1 MTAIRTV
8 LLWVTFLGLLVS
20 SNILFAQNEVIRIKS
35 QGSIID
41 KDSEKKLD
49 GVQVVVFKNG
59 AQEKVYDAGSS
70 GKFDFTLPLGYSY
83 DLKFSRADYVTK
95 IIRIDTRNI
104 PAEDRAGGF
113 LMEFESSLFK
123 YVDGFNTD
131 ILKEPM
137 GKAAFDSQ
145 TNYVTFNFEYTEEMN
160 KKIEAEFKRLA
171 DLAKNGDKLRKDYDK
186 LMLEG
191 DDRMAGTKFEEAMS
205 KYKGALNLFPTDKPA
220 KEKYDEAERRFKEQ
234 QANKNNEARYAQ
246 LIKDGDAQFKNQSW
260 ETAQSNYKDA
270 LDIKPNEVYPKA
282 QLDEIKKKLDALELE
297 KQFRALVAQADGEF
311 NDENYATCIN
321 TYKEALKIKSD
332 DVYSK
337 KQIDLAQAA
346 IDAIAN
352 DKNKQEEIERRYKAL
367 ITSADDLFA
376 KKQYQES
383 IDKYESASDVKPEE
397 SYPGSQINK
406 ARKALEAANTVVRN
420 TTPTEDPQLK
430 EYKRLI
436 AEGDK
441 LFEESAL
448 SDEQKMVAAKNKYVA
463 ALNIKIGERYPAKQI
478 ESIDAAILELHN
490 SDTQADID
498 WREKRIK
505 QEQDFEEIRRQKE
518 KEAEENRLAR
528 IRENEEAEA
537 KRLEEE
543 ETRKRDRVRNRKS
556 DVDADAEKAVDDFYR
571 DAQKKAEKRKM
582 LDIFQDKSQD
592 STDQAGFRRNHRR
605 QIEEAETEIEI
616 KSNQLYEITRKSE
629 PYLTAN
635 ETEIDSAKND
645 INTRKENYTRRQR
658 RDIEKASEF
667 NDDDKTQITE
677 FSKND
682 RERKRN
688 ERDIQT
694 TYTERNSQSN
704 DYTERSKRSRN
715 KNGNRIGEQKEG
727 TQDIVVKG
735 NEDLTAEIAD
745 VQRDKDH
752 YAEVDASIKAAG
764 QSGII
769 THGKEIEKSK
779 TFQEEINDESP
790 NLLEKQR
797 MEVNANA
804 HVLETKILDDKEK
817 AEKTKN
823 NNSKIRP
830 EYPTGPKDPSELN
843 PKPGTETLAEGVT
856 EKSYETSRPSQK
868 VIERTVKIGA
878 KVDVYQKVIS
888 KTGTYYFKNDI
899 SITEDQWTLDT
910 TVRK

>member
-1 MTAIRTV
+1 
-8 LLWVTFLGLLVS
+8 
-20 SNILFAQNEVIRIKS
+20 
-35 QGSIID
+35 
-41 KDSEKKLD
+41 
-49 GVQVVVFKNG
+49 
-59 AQEKVYDAGSS
+59 
-70 GKFDFTLPLGYSY
+70 
-83 DLKFSRADYVTK
+83 
-95 IIRIDTRNI
+95 
-104 PAEDRAGGF
+104 
-113 LMEFESSLFK
+113 
-123 YVDGFNTD
+123 
-131 ILKEPM
+131 
-137 GKAAFDSQ
+137 
-145 TNYVTFNFEYTEEMN
+145 MN

-171 DLAKNGDKLRKDYDK
+171 DLAKNGDKLRKDYEK

-191 DDRMAGTKFEEAMS
+191 DDRMAGTKFEEAMT
-205 KYKGALNLFPTDKPA
+205 KYKGALNLFPADKPA

-270 LDIKPNEVYPKA
+270 LDIKPNEGYPKA

-352 DKNKQEEIERRYKAL
+352 DKNKQEEIEKRYKAL

-406 ARKALEAANTVVRN
+406 ARKALEAVNTVVRN

-543 ETRKRDRVRNRKS
+543 ETRKRNRERNR
-556 DVDADAEKAVDDFYR
+556 
-571 DAQKKAEKRKM
+571 
-582 LDIFQDKSQD
+582 
-592 STDQAGFRRNHRR
+592 
-605 QIEEAETEIEI
+605 
-616 KSNQLYEITRKSE
+616 
-629 PYLTAN
+629 
-635 ETEIDSAKND
+635 
-645 INTRKENYTRRQR
+645 
-658 RDIEKASEF
+658 
-667 NDDDKTQITE
+667 
-677 FSKND
+677 
-682 RERKRN
+682 
-688 ERDIQT
+688 
-694 TYTERNSQSN
+694 
-704 DYTERSKRSRN
+704 
-715 KNGNRIGEQKEG
+715 
-727 TQDIVVKG
+727 
-735 NEDLTAEIAD
+735 
-745 VQRDKDH
+745 
-752 YAEVDASIKAAG
+752 
-764 QSGII
+764 
-769 THGKEIEKSK
+769 
-779 TFQEEINDESP
+779 
-790 NLLEKQR
+790 
-797 MEVNANA
+797 
-804 HVLETKILDDKEK
+804 
-817 AEKTKN
+817 
-823 NNSKIRP
+823 
-830 EYPTGPKDPSELN
+830 
-843 PKPGTETLAEGVT
+843 
-856 EKSYETSRPSQK
+856 
-868 VIERTVKIGA
+868 
-878 KVDVYQKVIS
+878 
-888 KTGTYYFKNDI
+888 
-899 SITEDQWTLDT
+899 
-910 TVRK
+910 

>member
-1 MTAIRTV
+1 MNAIRI
-8 LLWVTFLGLLVS
+8 LILWASFLGLLAS
-20 SNILFAQNEVIRIKS
+20 SNSLLAQNEVIRIKS

-41 KDSEKKLD
+41 SDTDKKLD
-49 GVQVVVFKNG
+49 GVQVIVFKNG
-59 AQEKVYDAGSS
+59 AQEKVFDAGSS

-145 TNYVTFNFEYTEEMN
+145 TNYVIFDFAYTDEMN

-191 DDRMAGTKFEEAMS
+191 DDRMAGTKFEEAMT
-205 KYKGALNLFPTDKPA
+205 KYKGALNLFPNDKPA
-220 KEKYDEAERRFKEQ
+220 QDKYDEAERRFKEQ

-260 ETAQSNYKDA
+260 ESAQSKYTEA
-270 LDIKPNEVYPKA
+270 LTIKNNEAYPKA
-282 QLDEIKKKLDALELE
+282 QLDEIKKKLEAAEIE
-297 KQFRALVAQADGEF
+297 KQYLALIAQADSEF
-311 NDENYATCIN
+311 NEENFATCIT
-321 TYKEALKIKSD
+321 TYKEALKLKSG
-332 DVYSK
+332 DVYPK

-346 IDAIAN
+346 LDVIAN

-367 ITSADDLFA
+367 IASADDLFS
-376 KKQYQES
+376 KKQYQEA

-397 SYPGSQINK
+397 SYPPAQIDK
-406 ARKALEAANTVVRN
+406 AKKEIEAANTVVRN
-420 TTPTEDPQLK
+420 TRPAEDPALI

-448 SDEQKMVAAKNKYVA
+448 TNEPKMTAAKSKYVA

-478 ESIDAAILELHN
+478 ETIDAAILELH
-490 SDTQADID
+490 STESQADID

-505 QEQDFEEIRRQKE
+505 QEQEFEEIRRQKE
-518 KEAEENRLAR
+518 QEAEENRLAR

-543 ETRKRDRVRNRKS
+543 ENKKRDRTRNRKS

-582 LDIFQDKSQD
+582 LDIFQEKSQD
-592 STDQAGFRRNHRR
+592 STAQAGYRANHQK
-605 QIEEAETEIEI
+605 QIEDAGTEIEI
-616 KSNQLYEITRKSE
+616 KENQLIEIMRKSE

-635 ETEIDSAKND
+635 ETAIDSAKND
-645 INTRKENYTRRQR
+645 VDSRKENYTRRQR
-658 RDIEKASEF
+658 REIEKSSEF

-688 ERDIQT
+688 EREINT
-694 TYTERNSQSN
+694 THQERNTQTSE
-704 DYTERSKRSRN
+704 YTDRSKRSRN
-715 KNGNRIGEQKEG
+715 KNGERIEKEKDG
-727 TQDIVVKG
+727 NVELMDKG
-735 NEDLTAEIAD
+735 NEELVAEISEVQNDKQHFAD
-745 VQRDKDH
+745 
-752 YAEVDASIKAAG
+752 VDASIKAAG

-823 NNSKIRP
+823 DAAKIRP
-830 EYPTGPKDPSELN
+830 EYPTGPKDPALLN
-843 PKPGTETLAEGVT
+843 PKPGTEVLPEGVT

-878 KVDVYQKVIS
+878 KVDIYQKVIS

-899 SITEDQWTLDT
+899 SITEDQWLLDT

>member
-1 MTAIRTV
+1 MNTFRI
-8 LLWVTFLGLLVS
+8 LFLWASFFGLVAS
-20 SNILFAQNEVIRIKS
+20 SNSLLAQNEVIRIKS

-41 KDSEKKLD
+41 KDSDKKLE
-49 GVQVVVFKNG
+49 GVQVIVFKNG
-59 AQEKVYDAGSS
+59 AQEKVFDAGTS

-83 DLKFSRADYVTK
+83 DLKFSRPDYVTK
-95 IIRIDTRNI
+95 IIRVDTRNI

-113 LMEFESSLFK
+113 LMEFEASLFK

-137 GKAAFDSQ
+137 GKAGFDSQ
-145 TNYVTFNFEYTEEMN
+145 TNYVTFDFEYTNQMN
-160 KKIEAEFKRLA
+160 KKIEDEFKRLA

-205 KYKGALNLFPTDKPA
+205 KYKAALGLFPTDKPA
-220 KEKYDEAERRFKEQ
+220 KDKYDEAERKLKEQ
-234 QANKNNEARYAQ
+234 QSNKNNEARYAQ

-260 ETAQSNYKDA
+260 QAAQSSYTEA
-270 LDIKPNEVYPKA
+270 LSIKNSEPYPKA
-282 QLDEIKKKLDALELE
+282 QLEDIKKKLEAVELE
-297 KQFRALVAQADGEF
+297 KQFRALVAQADSEF
-311 NDENYATCIN
+311 NDENFAASIN
-321 TYKEALKIKSD
+321 TYKEALNLKGGEI
-332 DVYSK
+332 YPK

-346 IDAIAN
+346 IDAMAN
-352 DKNKQEEIERRYKAL
+352 DKNKQEEIEKRYKAL
-367 ITSADDLFA
+367 IASADDLFA
-376 KKQYQES
+376 KKQYLES

-397 SYPGSQINK
+397 NYPNSQIEK
-406 ARKALEAANTVVRN
+406 ARKALDATNTAVRN

-441 LFEESAL
+441 FFEESAL
-448 SDEQKMVAAKNKYVA
+448 TDEQKMTSAKTKYAA

-478 ESIDAAILELHN
+478 ETLDAAIRDLNN
-490 SDTQADID
+490 SESQTDID

-505 QEQDFEEIRRQKE
+505 QEKEFEEIRRQKE

-528 IRENEEAEA
+528 IRENQEAEA
-537 KRLEEE
+537 KLLEDEDNK
-543 ETRKRDRVRNRKS
+543 KRIRARNRKS

-582 LDIFQDKSQD
+582 LDIFQEKSQD
-592 STDQAGFRRNHRR
+592 STELAAYRSNHREKI
-605 QIEEAETEIEI
+605 QDAESEIEI
-616 KSNQLYEITRKSE
+616 KQNQLIEISRKSE

-635 ETEIDSAKND
+635 EIAIDSAKND
-645 INTRKENYTRRQR
+645 INARTENYTRRQR
-658 RDIEKASEF
+658 RQIEKSSEF
-667 NDDDKTQITE
+667 SNGDITQITE

-688 ERDIQT
+688 EREINST
-694 TYTERNSQSN
+694 NEERNTQISE
-704 DYTERSKRSRN
+704 YTERSKRSRN
-715 KNGNRIGEQKEG
+715 KNGNRIEEQKDVNTELV
-727 TQDIVVKG
+727 DNG
-735 NEDLTAEIAD
+735 NNALTTEIAD
-745 VQRDKDH
+745 LQRDKEH

-779 TFQEEINDESP
+779 DLQEKINDESP

-817 AEKTKN
+817 SKKTRNGTLK
-823 NNSKIRP
+823 SRP
-830 EYPTGPKDPSELN
+830 EYPTGPKDPSLLN

-878 KVDVYQKVIS
+878 KVDIYQKVIS
-888 KTGTYYFKNDI
+888 KTGTYFFKNDI
-899 SITEDQWTLDT
+899 SITEDQWSLDT
-910 TVRK
+910 TIRK

>member
-1 MTAIRTV
+1 MNAIRI
-8 LLWVTFLGLLVS
+8 LILWASFLGLFAS
-20 SNILFAQNEVIRIKS
+20 SYSAFGQNEEIRIKS
-35 QGSIID
+35 QGAIID
-41 KDSEKKLD
+41 KDTDKKLD
-49 GVQVVVFKNG
+49 GVQIIVFKNG
-59 AQEKVYDAGSS
+59 AQEKVFDAGTA

-95 IIRIDTRNI
+95 IIRVDTRNI

-137 GKAAFDSQ
+137 GKAAFNSQ
-145 TNYVTFNFEYTEEMN
+145 TNYVTFDFDYTAEMN

-171 DLAKNGDKLRKDYDK
+171 DLAKNGDKLRKDYEK
-186 LMLEG
+186 FMLEG
-191 DDRMAGTKFEEAMS
+191 DERMAGTKYEEAMT
-205 KYKGALNLFPTDKPA
+205 KYKAALGLFPSDKPA
-220 KEKYDEAERRFKEQ
+220 KDKHDEAERKFREQ
-234 QANKNNEARYAQ
+234 QAGKNNEARYAQ
-246 LIKDGDAQFKNQSW
+246 LIKDADAQFKNQSW
-260 ETAQSNYKDA
+260 EAAQSKYTEA
-270 LDIKPNEVYPKA
+270 LSIKANEPYPTS
-282 QLDEIKKKLDALELE
+282 QLEEIQRKLDGLELE
-297 KQFRALVAQADGEF
+297 KKYKALIAQADGEF
-311 NDENYATCIN
+311 NEENYSTCIS
-321 TYKEALKIKSD
+321 TYKEALKLKSGE
-332 DVYSK
+332 VYPK
-337 KQIDLAQAA
+337 KQIDIAQAA
-346 IDAIAN
+346 LDAIAN
-352 DKNKQEEIERRYKAL
+352 DKNKQEEIEKRYKAL
-367 ITSADDLFA
+367 IASADDLFA

-383 IDKYESASDVKPEE
+383 IEKYESASDVKPEE
-397 SYPGSQINK
+397 SYPIVQIDK
-406 ARKALEAANTVVRN
+406 AKKALEAANNVVRN
-420 TTPTEDPQLK
+420 TRPAEDPALI

-448 SDEQKMVAAKNKYVA
+448 TNESKMTDAKSKYVA

-478 ESIDAAILELHN
+478 ETIDAAILELH
-490 SDTQADID
+490 STESQADID

-505 QEQDFEEIRRQKE
+505 QEQEFEEIRRQKE
-518 KEAEENRLAR
+518 KDAEENRLAR

-537 KRLEEE
+537 NRIEEE
-543 ETRKRDRVRNRKS
+543 NRKKDRAKNRRS

-592 STDQAGFRRNHRR
+592 STSQASYRSKHRA
-605 QIEEAETEIEI
+605 QIEEAQADIDI
-616 KSNQLYEITRKSE
+616 KENQLIEITRKSE

-635 ETEIDSAKND
+635 ETAIDSAKND
-645 INTRKENYTRRQR
+645 IDSQKENLTRRQR

-667 NDDDKTQITE
+667 RNEDKTQITE

-682 RERKRN
+682 RERKKN
-688 ERDIQT
+688 EREINSTYEQRNGQT
-694 TYTERNSQSN
+694 NEYT
-704 DYTERSKRSRN
+704 DRSKRGRN
-715 KNGNRIGEQKEG
+715 KNKTRIEEEKDGNNEL
-727 TQDIVVKG
+727 VVKG
-735 NEDLTAEIAD
+735 NEDLVAEIAD
-745 VQRDKDH
+745 LQGEKEH
-752 YAEVDASIKAAG
+752 FAEVDASTKTAG
-764 QSGII
+764 QSGIV

-804 HVLETKILDDKEK
+804 HVLETKIQDDKEK

-823 NNSKIRP
+823 NNSKVRP
-830 EYPTGPKDPSELN
+830 EYPTGPKDPALLN

>member
-1 MTAIRTV
+1 MNAIRV
-8 LLWVTFLGLLVS
+8 LILWATFLGLLAS
-20 SNILFAQNEVIRIKS
+20 SNALVAQNEVIRIKS
-35 QGSIID
+35 QGAIID

-49 GVQVVVFKNG
+49 GVQVIVFKNG
-59 AQEKVYDAGSS
+59 AQEKVFDAGSS

-123 YVDGFNTD
+123 YIEGFDTD

-145 TNYVTFNFEYTEEMN
+145 TNYVTFDFEYTAEMN

-171 DLAKNGDKLRKDYDK
+171 DLAKNGDKLRKEYEK
-186 LMLEG
+186 LILEG
-191 DDRMAGTKFEEAMS
+191 DEKLAGTKYEDAMS
-205 KYKGALNLFPTDKPA
+205 KYKGALALFPDDQPA
-220 KEKYDEAERRFKEQ
+220 QDKYDEAERKLKEQ

-246 LIKDGDAQFKNQSW
+246 LIKDGDSQFKKQSW
-260 ETAQSNYKDA
+260 ESAQASYTEA
-270 LDIKPNEVYPKA
+270 LSIKPSEVYPKA
-282 QLDEIKKKLDALELE
+282 QLDEIRNKLDASEKE
-297 KQFRALVAQADGEF
+297 KQYLALIAQADSEF
-311 NDENYATCIN
+311 KDENYSTSIN

-332 DVYSK
+332 DVYPK

-346 IDAIAN
+346 LDAIAN
-352 DKNKQEEIERRYKAL
+352 DKNKQDEIEKRYKAL
-367 ITSADDLFA
+367 IATADDLFA

-397 SYPGSQINK
+397 NYPTTQIGK
-406 ARKALEAANTVVRN
+406 ARKALEAASTVVRN
-420 TTPTEDPQLK
+420 TTPAEDPQLK

-436 AEGDK
+436 SEGDK
-441 LFEESAL
+441 LFEESSL
-448 SDEQKMVAAKNKYVA
+448 TDEQKMVAAKTKYVA

-490 SDTQADID
+490 TESQADID
-498 WREKRIK
+498 WRKKRIQ
-505 QEQDFEEIRRQKE
+505 QEQEFEEIRRQKE
-518 KEAEENRLAR
+518 KESEENRLAR

-543 ETRKRDRVRNRKS
+543 ENRKSERAKNRKS

-582 LDIFQDKSQD
+582 LDIFQEKSQD
-592 STDQAGFRRNHRR
+592 STEQSGFRINHRR
-605 QIEEAETEIEI
+605 KIEEAEAEIAI
-616 KSNQLYEITRKSE
+616 KENQLIEITRKAE
-629 PYLTAN
+629 PYLIAN
-635 ETEIDSAKND
+635 ETAIDSTKSD
-645 INTRKENYTRRQR
+645 IEARKENYTRRQR

-667 NDDDKTQITE
+667 SDDNKTKIIE

-694 TYTERNSQSN
+694 TYTERSN
-704 DYTERSKRSRN
+704 QTTEYTDRSKRGRN
-715 KNGNRIGEQKEG
+715 KNSSKIEEQKDD
-727 TQDIVVKG
+727 THVFVVKG
-735 NEDLTAEIAD
+735 NEDLTSEISD
-745 VQRDKDH
+745 LQQDKEH

-764 QSGII
+764 QSGIV
-769 THGKEIEKSK
+769 THGKEIERNK
-779 TFQEEINDESP
+779 TIQEEINDESP

-797 MEVNANA
+797 MEVNANT
-804 HVLETKILDDKEK
+804 HVLQTKILEDKEK

-823 NNSKIRP
+823 DTSKIRP
-830 EYPTGPKDPSELN
+830 EYPTGPKDPSLLN
-843 PKPGTETLAEGVT
+843 PKPGTEVLPEGVT

-878 KVDVYQKVIS
+878 KVDIYQKVIS

>member
-1 MTAIRTV
+1 MKAVHTLTR
-8 LLWVTFLGLLVS
+8 LLLFLG
-20 SNILFAQNEVIRIKS
+20 ILFSSFVHFGQNEVIRIKS
-35 QGSIID
+35 QGAIMD
-41 KDSEKKLD
+41 KDLDKKLD
-49 GVQVVVFKNG
+49 GVQVIVFKNG
-59 AQEKVYDAGSS
+59 AQEKVFDAGNS

-95 IIRIDTRNI
+95 IIRVDTRNI
-104 PAEDRAGGF
+104 PVEDRAGGF
-113 LMEFESSLFK
+113 LMEFEASLFK

-145 TNYVTFNFEYTEEMN
+145 TNYVTFDYAYTEVMN
-160 KKIEAEFKRLA
+160 KRIADEFKRLA
-171 DLAKNGDKLRKDYDK
+171 DLEKNGDKLRKDYEK
-186 LMLEG
+186 LMVEG
-191 DDRMAGTKFEEAMS
+191 DDRMVAAKFEEAMS
-205 KYKGALNLFPTDKPA
+205 KYKGALGLFPNDEPA
-220 KEKYDEAERRFKEQ
+220 QEKYDEAERRFKEQ
-234 QANKNNEARYAQ
+234 QANKGNEARYAQ
-246 LIKDGDAQFKNQSW
+246 LIKDGDAQFKSQSW
-260 ETAQSNYKDA
+260 ETAQVNYQDA
-270 LDIKPNEVYPKA
+270 LSIKPNEAYPKA
-282 QLDEIKKKLDALELE
+282 QLEEIKKKLQAAELE
-297 KQFRALVAQADGEF
+297 KQFLALIAQADGEF
-311 NDENYATCIN
+311 NEENFATSIN

-352 DKNKQEEIERRYKAL
+352 DKNKQEEIEKRYKAL
-367 ITSADDLFA
+367 IASADELFA

-397 SYPGSQINK
+397 SYPPAQINK
-406 ARKALEAANTVVRN
+406 ARKALEDTNTVVRN

-430 EYKRLI
+430 EYKKLI

-441 LFEESAL
+441 LFEESGLA
-448 SDEQKMVAAKNKYVA
+448 DEQKMVAAKNKYVA

-490 SDTQADID
+490 SDSQADTD

-505 QEQDFEEIRRQKE
+505 QEQELEEIRRQKE

-528 IRENEEAEA
+528 IRENEEAED

-543 ETRKRDRVRNRKS
+543 ENRNRNKNRNRRS
-556 DVDADAEKAVDDFYR
+556 DVDADAERAVDDFYK

-582 LDIFQDKSQD
+582 LDIFQDKAQD
-592 STDQAGFRRNHRR
+592 STAQANFKYKHREK
-605 QIEEAETEIEI
+605 IEETKSEIEI
-616 KSNQLYEITRKSE
+616 SENQLIEITRKSE
-629 PYLTAN
+629 PYLTSN
-635 ETEIDSAKND
+635 RTEIDSAKDDTD
-645 INTRKENYTRRQR
+645 IRKETYTRRQR
-658 RDIEKASEF
+658 REIEKVSEF
-667 NDDDKTQITE
+667 NADEKTQIVE

-715 KNGNRIGEQKEG
+715 KNGNKIEEQKNG
-727 TQDIVVKG
+727 TQDIVIKG
-735 NEDLTAEIAD
+735 NEDLKAEIGD
-745 VQRDKDH
+745 VQREKEN
-752 YAEVDASIKAAG
+752 YAEVDASIRAAG

-769 THGKEIEKSK
+769 TYRKEIERSK
-779 TFQEEINDESP
+779 KLQEEINDDSP
-790 NLLEKQR
+790 SLLEKQR

-804 HVLETKILDDKEK
+804 HVLETKIIDDKSK
-817 AEKTKN
+817 AEKTRN
-823 NNSKIRP
+823 NTAKTQP
-830 EYPTGPKDPSELN
+830 EYQVGPKDPALLN
-843 PKPGTETLAEGVT
+843 PKPGTEALPEGVT

-878 KVDVYQKVIS
+878 KVDIYQKVIS

-899 SITEDQWTLDT
+899 SITEDQWSLDT
-910 TVRK
+910 TIRK

>member
-1 MTAIRTV
+1 MNAIRI
-8 LLWVTFLGLLVS
+8 LILWASFLGLFAS
-20 SNILFAQNEVIRIKS
+20 SYSAFGQNEEIRIKS
-35 QGSIID
+35 QGAIID
-41 KDSEKKLD
+41 KDTDKKLD
-49 GVQVVVFKNG
+49 GVQIIVFKNG
-59 AQEKVYDAGSS
+59 AQEKVFDAGTA

-95 IIRIDTRNI
+95 IIRVDTRNI

-137 GKAAFDSQ
+137 GKAAFNSQ
-145 TNYVTFNFEYTEEMN
+145 TNYVTFDFDYTAEMN

-171 DLAKNGDKLRKDYDK
+171 DLAKNGDKLRKDYEK
-186 LMLEG
+186 FMLEG
-191 DDRMAGTKFEEAMS
+191 DERMAGTKYEEAMT
-205 KYKGALNLFPTDKPA
+205 KYKAALGLFPSDKPA
-220 KEKYDEAERRFKEQ
+220 KDKYDEAERKFREQ
-234 QANKNNEARYAQ
+234 QAGKNNEARYAQ
-246 LIKDGDAQFKNQSW
+246 LIKDADAQFKNQSW
-260 ETAQSNYKDA
+260 EAAQSKYTEA
-270 LDIKPNEVYPKA
+270 LSIKANEPYPTS
-282 QLDEIKKKLDALELE
+282 QLEEIQRKLDGLELE
-297 KQFRALVAQADGEF
+297 KKYKALIAQADGEF
-311 NDENYATCIN
+311 NEENYSTCIS
-321 TYKEALKIKSD
+321 TYKEALKLKSGE
-332 DVYSK
+332 VYPK
-337 KQIDLAQAA
+337 KQIDIAQAA
-346 IDAIAN
+346 LDAIAN
-352 DKNKQEEIERRYKAL
+352 DKNKQEEIEKRYKAL
-367 ITSADDLFA
+367 IASADDLFA

-383 IDKYESASDVKPEE
+383 IEKYESASDVKPEE
-397 SYPGSQINK
+397 SYPIVQIDK
-406 ARKALEAANTVVRN
+406 AKKALEAANNVVRN
-420 TTPTEDPQLK
+420 TRPAEDPALI

-448 SDEQKMVAAKNKYVA
+448 TNESKMTDAKSKYVA

-478 ESIDAAILELHN
+478 ETIDAAILELH
-490 SDTQADID
+490 STESQADID

-505 QEQDFEEIRRQKE
+505 QEQEFEEIRRQKE
-518 KEAEENRLAR
+518 KDAEENRLAR

-537 KRLEEE
+537 NRIEEE
-543 ETRKRDRVRNRKS
+543 NRKKDRAKNRRS

-592 STDQAGFRRNHRR
+592 STSQASYRSKHRA
-605 QIEEAETEIEI
+605 QIEEAQADIDI
-616 KSNQLYEITRKSE
+616 KENQLIEITRKSE

-635 ETEIDSAKND
+635 ETAIDSAKND
-645 INTRKENYTRRQR
+645 IDSQKENLTRRQR

-667 NDDDKTQITE
+667 RNEDKTQITE

-682 RERKRN
+682 RERKKN
-688 ERDIQT
+688 EREINSTYEQRNGQT
-694 TYTERNSQSN
+694 NEYT
-704 DYTERSKRSRN
+704 DRSKRGRN
-715 KNGNRIGEQKEG
+715 KNRTRIEEEKDGNNEL
-727 TQDIVVKG
+727 VVKG
-735 NEDLTAEIAD
+735 NEDLVAEIAD
-745 VQRDKDH
+745 LQGEKEH
-752 YAEVDASIKAAG
+752 FAEVDASTKTAG
-764 QSGII
+764 QSGIV

-804 HVLETKILDDKEK
+804 HVLETKIQDDKEK

-823 NNSKIRP
+823 NNSKVRP
-830 EYPTGPKDPSELN
+830 EYPTGPKDPALLN

>member
-1 MTAIRTV
+1 MNTTRI
-8 LLWVTFLGLLVS
+8 LILWASFLGLVVS
-20 SNILFAQNEVIRIKS
+20 SNIVLAQNEVIRIKS
-35 QGSIID
+35 QGAIID
-41 KDSEKKLD
+41 SDTEKKLD
-49 GVQVVVFKNG
+49 GVQVIVFKNG

-95 IIRIDTRNI
+95 IIRVDTRNI

-123 YVDGFNTD
+123 YVEGFNTD
-131 ILKEPM
+131 ILKAPM
-137 GKAAFDSQ
+137 GKAAFNSQ
-145 TNYVTFNFEYTEEMN
+145 TNYVTFDFDYTAEMN
-160 KKIEAEFKRLA
+160 KKIEAEFRRLA
-171 DLAKNGDKLRKDYDK
+171 DLARNGDKLRKDYEK

-191 DDRMAGTKFEEAMS
+191 DDRMAGTKFEEAMT
-205 KYKGALNLFPTDKPA
+205 KYKGALNLFPNDQPA
-220 KEKYDEAERRFKEQ
+220 KEKYDEAERRFREQ
-234 QANKNNEARYAQ
+234 QANKNNELRYAQ
-246 LIKDGDAQFKNQSW
+246 LIKDGDQLFKNQTW
-260 ETAQSNYKDA
+260 EAAQSKYTEA
-270 LDIKPNEVYPKA
+270 LTIKSNESYPKA
-282 QLDEIKKKLDALELE
+282 QLDEIKKKLDAAELE
-297 KQFRALVAQADGEF
+297 KQYRALIAKADGEF
-311 NDENYATCIN
+311 NEENFATCIN
-321 TYKEALKIKSD
+321 TYKEALKLRSD
-332 DVYSK
+332 DVYPK

-346 IDAIAN
+346 LDAIAN
-352 DKNKQEEIERRYKAL
+352 DKNKQEEIEKKYKAL
-367 ITSADDLFA
+367 IASADDLFS
-376 KKQYQES
+376 KKQYQEA

-397 SYPGSQINK
+397 SYPPAQIDK
-406 ARKALEAANTVVRN
+406 ARKAIEASQTVVRD
-420 TTPTEDPQLK
+420 TRPAEDPALV

-448 SDEQKMVAAKNKYVA
+448 QDEQKMTSAKTKYVA
-463 ALNIKIGERYPAKQI
+463 ALNIKMGERYPAKQI
-478 ESIDAAILELHN
+478 ETIDAAILDLHN
-490 SDTQADID
+490 TESEAGTD

-505 QEQDFEEIRRQKE
+505 QEQEFEEIRRQKE

-543 ETRKRDRVRNRKS
+543 ENRKRNRERNRKS
-556 DVDADAEKAVDDFYR
+556 DVDVDAEKAVDDFYR

-582 LDIFQDKSQD
+582 LDIFQDKSSD
-592 STDQAGFRRNHRR
+592 STAQAKYRENHRK
-605 QIEEAETEIEI
+605 QIEDAESEVEIKENQLIEI
-616 KSNQLYEITRKSE
+616 MRKSE

-635 ETEIDSAKND
+635 ETAIDSAKNEAD
-645 INTRKENYTRRQR
+645 ERKDNYTRRQR
-658 RDIEKASEF
+658 RDIEKMSEF
-667 NDDDKTQITE
+667 KDEDKTQITD

-688 ERDIQT
+688 EREINT
-694 TYTERNSQSN
+694 TYQERNTQSSE
-704 DYTERSKRSRN
+704 YTDRSKRSRN
-715 KNGNRIGEQKEG
+715 KNGERIEEQKE
-727 TQDIVVKG
+727 DNVELMDKG
-735 NEDLTAEIAD
+735 NEDLTAEISD
-745 VQRDKDH
+745 LQRDKEH

-769 THGKEIEKSK
+769 THGKEIEKNK

-804 HVLETKILDDKEK
+804 HVLETKIIDDKEK

-823 NNSKIRP
+823 DASKIRP
-830 EYPTGPKDPSELN
+830 EYPTGPKDPALLN
-843 PKPGTETLAEGVT
+843 PKPGTETLPEGVT

-878 KVDVYQKVIS
+878 KVDIYQKVIS

-899 SITEDQWTLDT
+899 SITEDQWLLDT

>member
-1 MTAIRTV
+1 MNAIRV
-8 LLWVTFLGLLVS
+8 LILWATFLGLLAS
-20 SNILFAQNEVIRIKS
+20 SNALVAQNEVIRIKS
-35 QGSIID
+35 QGAIID

-49 GVQVVVFKNG
+49 GVQVIVFKNG
-59 AQEKVYDAGSS
+59 AQEKVFDAGSS

-123 YVDGFNTD
+123 YIEGFDTD

-145 TNYVTFNFEYTEEMN
+145 TNYVTFDFEYTAEMN

-171 DLAKNGDKLRKDYDK
+171 DLAKNGDKLRKEYEK
-186 LMLEG
+186 LILEG
-191 DDRMAGTKFEEAMS
+191 DEKLAGTKYEDAMS
-205 KYKGALNLFPTDKPA
+205 KYKGALALFPDDQPA
-220 KEKYDEAERRFKEQ
+220 QDKYDEAERKLKEQ

-246 LIKDGDAQFKNQSW
+246 LIKDGDSQFKKQSW
-260 ETAQSNYKDA
+260 ESAQASYTEA
-270 LDIKPNEVYPKA
+270 LSIKPSEVYPKA
-282 QLDEIKKKLDALELE
+282 QLDEIRNKLDASEKE
-297 KQFRALVAQADGEF
+297 KQYLALIAQADSEF
-311 NDENYATCIN
+311 KDENYSTSIN

-332 DVYSK
+332 DVYPK

-346 IDAIAN
+346 LDAIAN
-352 DKNKQEEIERRYKAL
+352 DKNKQDEIEKRYKAL
-367 ITSADDLFA
+367 IATADDLFA

-397 SYPGSQINK
+397 NYPTTQIGK
-406 ARKALEAANTVVRN
+406 ARKALEAASTVVRN
-420 TTPTEDPQLK
+420 TTPAEDPQLK

-436 AEGDK
+436 SEGDK
-441 LFEESAL
+441 LFEESSL
-448 SDEQKMVAAKNKYVA
+448 TDEQKMVAAKTKYVA

-490 SDTQADID
+490 TESQADID
-498 WREKRIK
+498 WRKKRIQ
-505 QEQDFEEIRRQKE
+505 QEQEFEEIRRQKE
-518 KEAEENRLAR
+518 KESEENRLAR

-543 ETRKRDRVRNRKS
+543 ENRKSERAKNRKS

-582 LDIFQDKSQD
+582 LDIFQEKSQD
-592 STDQAGFRRNHRR
+592 STEQSGFRINHRR
-605 QIEEAETEIEI
+605 KIEEAEAEIAI
-616 KSNQLYEITRKSE
+616 KENQLIEITRKAE
-629 PYLTAN
+629 PYLIAN
-635 ETEIDSAKND
+635 ETAIDSTKSD
-645 INTRKENYTRRQR
+645 IDARKENYTRRQR

-667 NDDDKTQITE
+667 SDDNKTKIIE

-694 TYTERNSQSN
+694 TYTERSN
-704 DYTERSKRSRN
+704 QTTEYTDRSKRGRN
-715 KNGNRIGEQKEG
+715 KNSSKIEEQKDD
-727 TQDIVVKG
+727 THVFVVKG
-735 NEDLTAEIAD
+735 NEDLTSEISD
-745 VQRDKDH
+745 LQQDKEH

-764 QSGII
+764 QSGIV
-769 THGKEIEKSK
+769 THGKEIERNK
-779 TFQEEINDESP
+779 TIQEEINDESP

-797 MEVNANA
+797 MEVNANT
-804 HVLETKILDDKEK
+804 HVLQTKILEDKEK

-823 NNSKIRP
+823 DTSKIRP
-830 EYPTGPKDPSELN
+830 EYPTGPKDPSLLN
-843 PKPGTETLAEGVT
+843 PKPGTEVLPEGVT

-878 KVDVYQKVIS
+878 KVDIYQKVIS

>member
-1 MTAIRTV
+1 MNAIRV
-8 LLWVTFLGLLVS
+8 LILWATFLGLLAS
-20 SNILFAQNEVIRIKS
+20 SNALVAQNEVIRIKS
-35 QGSIID
+35 QGAIID

-49 GVQVVVFKNG
+49 GVQVIVFKNG
-59 AQEKVYDAGSS
+59 AQEKVFDAGSS

-123 YVDGFNTD
+123 YIEGFDTD

-145 TNYVTFNFEYTEEMN
+145 TNYVTFDFEYTAEMN

-171 DLAKNGDKLRKDYDK
+171 DLAKNGDKLRKEYEK
-186 LMLEG
+186 LILEG
-191 DDRMAGTKFEEAMS
+191 DEKLAGTKYEDAMS
-205 KYKGALNLFPTDKPA
+205 KYKGALALFPDDQPA
-220 KEKYDEAERRFKEQ
+220 QDKYDEAERKLKEQ

-246 LIKDGDAQFKNQSW
+246 LIKDGDSQFKKQSW
-260 ETAQSNYKDA
+260 ESAQASYTEA
-270 LDIKPNEVYPKA
+270 LSIKPSEVYPKA
-282 QLDEIKKKLDALELE
+282 QLDEIRNKLDASEKE
-297 KQFRALVAQADGEF
+297 KQYLALIAQADSEF
-311 NDENYATCIN
+311 KDENYSTSIN

-332 DVYSK
+332 DVYPK

-346 IDAIAN
+346 LDAIAN
-352 DKNKQEEIERRYKAL
+352 DKNKQDEIEKRYKAL
-367 ITSADDLFA
+367 IATADDLFA
-376 KKQYQES
+376 KKQYQEA

-397 SYPGSQINK
+397 NYPTTQIGK
-406 ARKALEAANTVVRN
+406 ARKALEAASTVVRN
-420 TTPTEDPQLK
+420 TTPAEDPQLK

-436 AEGDK
+436 SEGDK
-441 LFEESAL
+441 LFEESSL
-448 SDEQKMVAAKNKYVA
+448 TDEQKMVAAKTKYVA

-490 SDTQADID
+490 TESQADID
-498 WREKRIK
+498 WRKKRIQ
-505 QEQDFEEIRRQKE
+505 QEQEFEEIRRQKE
-518 KEAEENRLAR
+518 KESEENRLAR

-543 ETRKRDRVRNRKS
+543 ENRKSERAKNRKS

-582 LDIFQDKSQD
+582 LDIFQEKSQD
-592 STDQAGFRRNHRR
+592 STEQSGFRINHRR
-605 QIEEAETEIEI
+605 KIEEAEAEIAI
-616 KSNQLYEITRKSE
+616 KENQLIEITRKAE
-629 PYLTAN
+629 PYLIAN
-635 ETEIDSAKND
+635 ETAIDSTKSD
-645 INTRKENYTRRQR
+645 IDARKENYTRRQR

-667 NDDDKTQITE
+667 SDDNKTKIIE

-694 TYTERNSQSN
+694 TYTERSN
-704 DYTERSKRSRN
+704 QTTEYTDRSKRGRN
-715 KNGNRIGEQKEG
+715 KNSSKIEEQKDD
-727 TQDIVVKG
+727 THVFVVKG
-735 NEDLTAEIAD
+735 NEDLTSEISD
-745 VQRDKDH
+745 LQQDKEH

-764 QSGII
+764 QSGIV
-769 THGKEIEKSK
+769 THGKEIERNK
-779 TFQEEINDESP
+779 TIQEEINDESP

-797 MEVNANA
+797 MEVNANT
-804 HVLETKILDDKEK
+804 HVLQTKILEDKEK

-823 NNSKIRP
+823 DTSKIRP
-830 EYPTGPKDPSELN
+830 EYPTGPKDPSLLN
-843 PKPGTETLAEGVT
+843 PKPGTEVLPEGVT

-878 KVDVYQKVIS
+878 KVDIYQKVIS

>member
-1 MTAIRTV
+1 MNAIRV
-8 LLWVTFLGLLVS
+8 IILWASFLGLLVS
-20 SNILFAQNEVIRIKS
+20 SYSAVGQNEEIRIKS
-35 QGSIID
+35 QGAIID
-41 KDSEKKLD
+41 KDSDKKLD
-49 GVQVVVFKNG
+49 GVQIIVFRNG
-59 AQEKVYDAGSS
+59 AQERVFEAGTS

-95 IIRIDTRNI
+95 IIRVDTRNI

-137 GKAAFDSQ
+137 GKAAFNSQ
-145 TNYVTFNFEYTEEMN
+145 TNYVTFDFDYTAEMN
-160 KKIEAEFKRLA
+160 KKIDAEFKRLA
-171 DLAKNGDKLRKDYDK
+171 DLAKNGDKVRKDYEK

-191 DDRMAGTKFEEAMS
+191 DDRMAGTKFEEAMA
-205 KYKGALNLFPTDKPA
+205 KYKAALGLFPSDKPA
-220 KEKYDEAERRFKEQ
+220 KEKYDEAERKFREQ

-246 LIKDGDAQFKNQSW
+246 LIKDGEAQFKNQSW
-260 ETAQSNYKDA
+260 EAAKAKYTEA
-270 LDIKPNEVYPKA
+270 LSIKPNEPYPTA
-282 QLDEIKKKLDALELE
+282 QLEEIQRKLDELDQEKKYKALI
-297 KQFRALVAQADGEF
+297 AQADGEF
-311 NDENYATCIN
+311 NAENYATCIT
-321 TYKEALKIKSD
+321 TYKEALKLKSAE
-332 DVYSK
+332 VYPK

-346 IDAIAN
+346 LDAIAN
-352 DKNKQEEIERRYKAL
+352 DKTKQEEIERRYKAL
-367 ITSADDLFA
+367 IVAADDFFS
-376 KKQYQES
+376 KKQYQEA

-397 SYPGSQINK
+397 NYPIVQIDK
-406 ARKALEAANTVVRN
+406 AKKALEASNSAVRN
-420 TTPTEDPQLK
+420 TTPTEDPLLK

-441 LFEESAL
+441 LFEESTL
-448 SDEQKMVAAKNKYVA
+448 TDEQKMTAAKTKYIA
-463 ALNIKIGERYPAKQI
+463 ALNIKFGERYPTKQI
-478 ESIDAAILELHN
+478 ETLDAAILELH
-490 SDTQADID
+490 STESLADID
-498 WREKRIK
+498 WKEKRIK
-505 QEQDFEEIRRQKE
+505 QEQEFEEIRRQKE
-518 KEAEENRLAR
+518 KDAEESRLAR

-537 KRLEEE
+537 NRVEEE
-543 ETRKRDRVRNRKS
+543 NKKRDRARNSRS

-592 STDQAGFRRNHRR
+592 STSQAGFRSNHRR
-605 QIEEAETEIEI
+605 KIEDAGADIDI
-616 KSNQLYEITRKSE
+616 KQNQLTEITRKSE

-635 ETEIDSAKND
+635 ETAIDSTKND
-645 INTRKENYTRRQR
+645 IVARKENYTRRQR

-667 NDDDKTQITE
+667 TDEDINQITE

-682 RERKRN
+682 RERKKN
-688 ERDIQT
+688 EREIHT
-694 TYTERNSQSN
+694 THEERNSQTSE
-704 DYTERSKRSRN
+704 YTERSKRGRN
-715 KNGNRIGEQKEG
+715 KNSNRIEEEKEVNSNL
-727 TQDIVVKG
+727 VVKG
-735 NEDLTAEIAD
+735 NENLTYEIAD
-745 VQRDKDH
+745 LKAQKEH
-752 YAEVDASIKAAG
+752 FAEVDASTKAAG

-779 TFQEEINDESP
+779 TFQEEINDDSP

-804 HVLETKILDDKEK
+804 HVLVTKILDDKEK

-823 NNSKIRP
+823 DSSKVRP
-830 EYPTGPKDPSELN
+830 EYPTGPKDPTLLN
-843 PKPGTETLAEGVT
+843 PKPGTESLAEGVT

-868 VIERTVKIGA
+868 VIERTVKVAA
-878 KVDVYQKVIS
+878 KVDTYQKVIS

>member
-1 MTAIRTV
+1 MNAIRV
-8 LLWVTFLGLLVS
+8 IILWASFLGLLVS
-20 SNILFAQNEVIRIKS
+20 SYSAVGQNEEIRIKS
-35 QGSIID
+35 QGAIID
-41 KDSEKKLD
+41 KDSDKKLD
-49 GVQVVVFKNG
+49 GVQIIVFKNG
-59 AQEKVYDAGSS
+59 AQEKVFEAGTS

-95 IIRIDTRNI
+95 IIRVDTRNI

-137 GKAAFDSQ
+137 GKAAFNSQ
-145 TNYVTFNFEYTEEMN
+145 TNYVTFDFDYTAEMN
-160 KKIEAEFKRLA
+160 KKIDAEFKRLA
-171 DLAKNGDKLRKDYDK
+171 DLAKNGDKIRKDYEK

-191 DDRMAGTKFEEAMS
+191 DDRMAATKFEEAMA
-205 KYKGALNLFPTDKPA
+205 KYKAALGLFPSDKPA
-220 KEKYDEAERRFKEQ
+220 KDKYDEAERKFREQ

-246 LIKDGDAQFKNQSW
+246 LIKDGDSQYKNQSW
-260 ETAQSNYKDA
+260 EAAKAKYTEA
-270 LDIKPNEVYPKA
+270 LSIKPNEPYPTA
-282 QLDEIKKKLDALELE
+282 QLEEIQRKLDGLDLE
-297 KQFRALVAQADGEF
+297 KKYNALITQADGEF
-311 NDENYATCIN
+311 NEENYAACIP
-321 TYKEALKIKSD
+321 TYKEALKLKSAE
-332 DVYSK
+332 VYPK

-346 IDAIAN
+346 LDASAN

-367 ITSADDLFA
+367 IAAADDFFS
-376 KKQYQES
+376 KKQYQEA

-397 SYPGSQINK
+397 NYPIVQIDK
-406 ARKALEAANTVVRN
+406 AKKALEASNSVVRN
-420 TTPTEDPQLK
+420 TTPTEDPLLK

-441 LFEESAL
+441 LFEESTL
-448 SDEQKMVAAKNKYVA
+448 TDEEKMTAAKTKYIA
-463 ALNIKIGERYPAKQI
+463 ALNIKFGERYPTKQI
-478 ESIDAAILELHN
+478 ETLDAAILELH
-490 SDTQADID
+490 STESLADID
-498 WREKRIK
+498 WKEKRIK
-505 QEQDFEEIRRQKE
+505 QEQEFEEIRRQKE
-518 KEAEENRLAR
+518 KDAEESRLAR

-537 KRLEEE
+537 NRVEEE
-543 ETRKRDRVRNRKS
+543 NKKRDRARNRRS

-592 STDQAGFRRNHRR
+592 STSQAGFRSNHRR
-605 QIEEAETEIEI
+605 KIEDAGADIDI
-616 KSNQLYEITRKSE
+616 MQNQLTEITRKSE

-635 ETEIDSAKND
+635 ETAIDSTKND
-645 INTRKENYTRRQR
+645 IDARKENYTRRQR

-667 NDDDKTQITE
+667 TDEDINQITE

-682 RERKRN
+682 RERKKN
-688 ERDIQT
+688 EREIHT
-694 TYTERNSQSN
+694 THEERNSQTSE
-704 DYTERSKRSRN
+704 YTERSKRGRN
-715 KNGNRIGEQKEG
+715 KNSNRIEEEKEVNSNL
-727 TQDIVVKG
+727 VVKG
-735 NEDLTAEIAD
+735 NENLTNEIAD
-745 VQRDKDH
+745 LKAEKEH
-752 YAEVDASIKAAG
+752 FAEVDASTKTAG

-779 TFQEEINDESP
+779 TFQEEINDDSP

-804 HVLETKILDDKEK
+804 HVLVTKILDDKEK

-823 NNSKIRP
+823 DSSKIRP
-830 EYPTGPKDPSELN
+830 EYPTGPKDPSLLN
-843 PKPGTETLAEGVT
+843 PKPGTESLAEGVT

-868 VIERTVKIGA
+868 VIERTVKVGA
-878 KVDVYQKVIS
+878 KVDTYQKVIS

>member
-1 MTAIRTV
+1 MNAIRV
-8 LLWVTFLGLLVS
+8 LILWATFLGLLAS
-20 SNILFAQNEVIRIKS
+20 SNALVAQNEVIRIKS
-35 QGSIID
+35 QGAIID

-49 GVQVVVFKNG
+49 GVQVIVFKNG
-59 AQEKVYDAGSS
+59 AQEKVFDAGSS

-123 YVDGFNTD
+123 YIEGFDTD

-145 TNYVTFNFEYTEEMN
+145 TNYVTFDFEYTAEMN

-171 DLAKNGDKLRKDYDK
+171 DLAKNGDKLRKEYEK
-186 LMLEG
+186 LILEG
-191 DDRMAGTKFEEAMS
+191 DEKLAGTKYEDAMS
-205 KYKGALNLFPTDKPA
+205 KYKGALALFPDDQPA
-220 KEKYDEAERRFKEQ
+220 QDKYDEAERKLKEQ

-246 LIKDGDAQFKNQSW
+246 LIKDGDSQFKKQSW
-260 ETAQSNYKDA
+260 ESAQASYTEA
-270 LDIKPNEVYPKA
+270 LSIKPSEVYPKA
-282 QLDEIKKKLDALELE
+282 QLDEIRNKLDASEKE
-297 KQFRALVAQADGEF
+297 KQYLALIAQADSEF
-311 NDENYATCIN
+311 KDENYSTSIN

-332 DVYSK
+332 DVYPK

-346 IDAIAN
+346 LDAIAN
-352 DKNKQEEIERRYKAL
+352 DKNKQDEIEKRYKAL
-367 ITSADDLFA
+367 IATADDLFA

-397 SYPGSQINK
+397 NYPTTQIGK
-406 ARKALEAANTVVRN
+406 ARKALEAASTVARN
-420 TTPTEDPQLK
+420 TTPAEDPQLK

-436 AEGDK
+436 SEGDK
-441 LFEESAL
+441 LFEESL
-448 SDEQKMVAAKNKYVA
+448 LTDEQKMVAAKTKYVA

-490 SDTQADID
+490 TESQADID
-498 WREKRIK
+498 WRKKRIQ
-505 QEQDFEEIRRQKE
+505 QEQEFEEIRRQKE
-518 KEAEENRLAR
+518 KESEENRLAR

-543 ETRKRDRVRNRKS
+543 ENRKSERAKNRKS

-582 LDIFQDKSQD
+582 LDIFQEKSQD
-592 STDQAGFRRNHRR
+592 STEQSGFRINHRR
-605 QIEEAETEIEI
+605 KIEEAEAEIAI
-616 KSNQLYEITRKSE
+616 KENQLIEITRKAE
-629 PYLTAN
+629 PYLIAN
-635 ETEIDSAKND
+635 ETAIDSTKSD
-645 INTRKENYTRRQR
+645 IEARKENYTRRQR

-667 NDDDKTQITE
+667 SDDNKTKIIE

-682 RERKRN
+682 RERMRN

-694 TYTERNSQSN
+694 TYTERSN
-704 DYTERSKRSRN
+704 QTTEYTDRSKRGRN
-715 KNGNRIGEQKEG
+715 KNSSKIEEQKDD
-727 TQDIVVKG
+727 THVFVVKG
-735 NEDLTAEIAD
+735 NEDLTSEISD
-745 VQRDKDH
+745 LQQDKEH

-764 QSGII
+764 QSGIV
-769 THGKEIEKSK
+769 THGKEIERNK
-779 TFQEEINDESP
+779 TIQEEINDESP

-797 MEVNANA
+797 MEVNANT
-804 HVLETKILDDKEK
+804 HVLQTKILEDKEK

-823 NNSKIRP
+823 DTSKIRP
-830 EYPTGPKDPSELN
+830 EYPTGPKDPSLLN
-843 PKPGTETLAEGVT
+843 PKPGTEVLPEGVT

-878 KVDVYQKVIS
+878 KVDIYQKVIS

>member
-1 MTAIRTV
+1 MKAIRIV
-8 LLWVTFLGLLVS
+8 FLWMLLFGLFLPSQLL
-20 SNILFAQNEVIRIKS
+20 IAQNEVIRIKS
-35 QGSIID
+35 QGAIID
-41 KDSEKKLD
+41 KDTEKKLD
-49 GVQVVVFKNG
+49 GVQVIVFKNG
-59 AQEKVYDAGSS
+59 AQEKVFDAGTS

-95 IIRIDTRNI
+95 IVRIDTRNI

-123 YVDGFNTD
+123 YIDGFNTD
-131 ILKEPM
+131 ILKEPI

-145 TNYVTFNFEYTEEMN
+145 TNYVTFDFEYTAEMN

-171 DLAKNGDKLRKDYDK
+171 DLAKNGDKLRKDYEK

-191 DDRMAGTKFEEAMS
+191 DDRMAGTKFEEAMT
-205 KYKGALNLFPTDKPA
+205 KYKGALNLFPNDKPA
-220 KEKYDEAERRFKEQ
+220 KEKYDEAERRFREQ

-246 LIKDGDAQFKNQSW
+246 LIKDADAQFKNQSW
-260 ETAQSNYKDA
+260 EAAKTNYTDA
-270 LDIKPNEVYPKA
+270 LGIKPNESYPKS
-282 QLDEIKKKLDALELE
+282 QLEEIKKKQEAAELE
-297 KQFRALVAQADGEF
+297 KQYLALVAQADSEF
-311 NDENYATCIN
+311 NDENYAACIN
-321 TYKEALKIKSD
+321 TYKEALKIKGSE
-332 DVYSK
+332 VYPK

-346 IDAIAN
+346 LDAIAN
-352 DKNKQEEIERRYKAL
+352 DKNKQEEIEKRYKAL
-367 ITSADDLFA
+367 IASADDLFN
-376 KKQYQES
+376 KKQYQEA

-397 SYPGSQINK
+397 EYPTSQINK
-406 ARKALEAANTVVRN
+406 ARKAIEAANTVVRD
-420 TTPTEDPQLK
+420 TRPAEDPQLAA
-430 EYKRLI
+430 YKKLI

-441 LFEESAL
+441 LFEESGL
-448 SDEQKMVAAKNKYVA
+448 TNEEKMIASKSKYVA
-463 ALNIKIGERYPAKQI
+463 ALNIKMGERYPSKQI
-478 ESIDAAILELHN
+478 ESIDAAILELH
-490 SDTQADID
+490 SSESEADVD

-505 QEQDFEEIRRQKE
+505 QEQEFEEIRRQKE
-518 KEAEENRLAR
+518 REAEENRLAR

-543 ETRKRDRVRNRKS
+543 ENRNRERLRNRKS

-582 LDIFQDKSQD
+582 LDIFQEKSQD
-592 STDQAGFRRNHRR
+592 STTQANYRANHRR
-605 QIEEAETEIEI
+605 QIEDAEGEIEI
-616 KSNQLYEITRKSE
+616 KENQLIEITRRSE

-635 ETEIDSAKND
+635 ETAIDSAKND
-645 INTRKENYTRRQR
+645 VENKKENYTRRQR
-658 RDIEKASEF
+658 REIEKASEF
-667 NDDDKTQITE
+667 NDNDKNQITE

-694 TYTERNSQSN
+694 TYTERNSQSSE
-704 DYTERSKRSRN
+704 YTERSRRSRN
-715 KNGNRIGEQKEG
+715 KNGERIEEQK
-727 TQDIVVKG
+727 DANNDLVIRG
-735 NEDLTAEIAD
+735 NEDLTAEIGD
-745 VQRDKDH
+745 VQRDKEH

-769 THGKEIEKSK
+769 TNGKEIERNKII
-779 TFQEEINDESP
+779 QEEINDDSP

-797 MEVNANA
+797 MAVNANA

-823 NNSKIRP
+823 DASKIRP
-830 EYPTGPKDPSELN
+830 EYPTGPKDPALLN
-843 PKPGTETLAEGVT
+843 PKPGTETLPEGVT

-878 KVDVYQKVIS
+878 KVDIYQKVIS

-899 SITEDQWTLDT
+899 SITEDQWLLDT

>member
-1 MTAIRTV
+1 MNAIRV
-8 LLWVTFLGLLVS
+8 LILWTSLLGLLVS
-20 SNILFAQNEVIRIKS
+20 SYSALGQNEEIRIKS
-35 QGSIID
+35 QGAIID

-49 GVQVVVFKNG
+49 GVQIIVFKNG
-59 AQEKVYDAGSS
+59 AQERVFEAGTS

-95 IIRIDTRNI
+95 IIRVDTRNI

-137 GKAAFDSQ
+137 GKAAFNSQ
-145 TNYVTFNFEYTEEMN
+145 TNYVTFDFDYTAEMN
-160 KKIEAEFKRLA
+160 KKIDAEFKRLA
-171 DLAKNGDKLRKDYDK
+171 DLAKNGDKVRKDYEK

-191 DDRMAGTKFEEAMS
+191 DDRMAATKFEEAMA
-205 KYKGALNLFPTDKPA
+205 KYKAALGLFPSDKPA
-220 KEKYDEAERRFKEQ
+220 KDKYDEAERKFREQ

-246 LIKDGDAQFKNQSW
+246 LIKDGDSQFKNQAW
-260 ETAQSNYKDA
+260 EAAQSTFTEA
-270 LDIKPNEVYPKA
+270 QAIKLNEPYPKA
-282 QLDEIKKKLDALELE
+282 QLEEIKRKLEAAEKE
-297 KQFRALVAQADGEF
+297 KQYRALVAQADSEF
-311 NDENYATCIN
+311 NEENFAACIT

-332 DVYSK
+332 DVYPK

-346 IDAIAN
+346 LDATAN
-352 DKNKQEEIERRYKAL
+352 DKNKLEEIERRYKAL
-367 ITSADDLFA
+367 ITAADDFYA

-383 IDKYESASDVKPEE
+383 INKYENASDVKPEE
-397 SYPGSQINK
+397 NYPIVQIDK
-406 ARKALEAANTVVRN
+406 AKKALEAANTVVRN

-441 LFEESAL
+441 LFEESTL
-448 SDEQKMVAAKNKYVA
+448 SDELKMTAAKTKYVA
-463 ALNIKIGERYPAKQI
+463 ALNIKIGERYPTKQI
-478 ESIDAAILELHN
+478 ETIDAAILELHATE
-490 SDTQADID
+490 SQADID
-498 WREKRIK
+498 WKEKRIK
-505 QEQDFEEIRRQKE
+505 QEQEFEEIRRQKE

-528 IRENEEAEA
+528 IRESEEAEA
-537 KRLEEE
+537 SRLEEE
-543 ETRKRDRVRNRKS
+543 NRKRDRARNRKS

-592 STDQAGFRRNHRR
+592 STDQAGFRSNHRKN
-605 QIEEAETEIEI
+605 IEEAEAEIDIKENQLIEI
-616 KSNQLYEITRKSE
+616 SRKSE

-635 ETEIDSAKND
+635 QTAIDSAKED
-645 INTRKENYTRRQR
+645 IDTRKESYTRRQR

-667 NDDDKTQITE
+667 TDEDINQITG

-682 RERKRN
+682 RERKKN
-688 ERDIQT
+688 EREIQST
-694 TYTERNSQSN
+694 HEERNSQTSE
-704 DYTERSKRSRN
+704 YTERSKRGRN
-715 KNGNRIGEQKEG
+715 KNSNRIEEEKE
-727 TQDIVVKG
+727 VNSVLAVKG
-735 NEDLTAEIAD
+735 NESLATEIAEL
-745 VQRDKDH
+745 Q
-752 YAEVDASIKAAG
+752 AEKEHFTEIEESTKTAG

-779 TFQEEINDESP
+779 TFQEELDDDSP

-797 MEVNANA
+797 IEVNANA
-804 HVLETKILDDKEK
+804 HVLVTKTLDDKER
-817 AEKTKN
+817 AEKTKHDS
-823 NNSKIRP
+823 SKIRP
-830 EYPTGPKDPSELN
+830 EYPAGPKDPSLLN

-878 KVDVYQKVIS
+878 KVDAYQKVIS

>member
-1 MTAIRTV
+1 MNAIRV
-8 LLWVTFLGLLVS
+8 LILWASFLGLLAS
-20 SNILFAQNEVIRIKS
+20 SNVLVAQNEVIRIKS
-35 QGSIID
+35 QGAIID

-49 GVQVVVFKNG
+49 GVQVIVFKNG
-59 AQEKVYDAGSS
+59 AQEKVFDAGSS

-123 YVDGFNTD
+123 YIEGFDTD

-145 TNYVTFNFEYTEEMN
+145 TNYVTFDFEYTAEMN

-171 DLAKNGDKLRKDYDK
+171 DLAKNGDKLRKEYEK
-186 LMLEG
+186 LILEG
-191 DDRMAGTKFEEAMS
+191 DEKLAGTKYEDAMS
-205 KYKGALNLFPTDKPA
+205 KYKGALALFPGDEPA
-220 KEKYDEAERRFKEQ
+220 QEKYDEAERRLKEQ
-234 QANKNNEARYAQ
+234 QSNKNNEARYTQ
-246 LIKDGDAQFKNQSW
+246 LIKDGDAQFKKQSW
-260 ETAQSNYKDA
+260 ESAQSNYTEA
-270 LDIKPNEVYPKA
+270 LAIKPNEAYPQA
-282 QLDEIKKKLDALELE
+282 QLDEIKKKLEAAENE
-297 KQFRALVAQADGEF
+297 KKYAALVAQADSEF
-311 NDENYATCIN
+311 KDENYSTSIS
-321 TYKEALKIKSD
+321 TYKEALKLKSD
-332 DVYSK
+332 EVYPK

-346 IDAIAN
+346 LDAIAN
-352 DKNKQEEIERRYKAL
+352 DKNKQEEIEKRYKAL
-367 ITSADDLFA
+367 IASADDLFA

-383 IDKYESASDVKPEE
+383 IDKYESASNVKPEE
-397 SYPGSQINK
+397 DYPTAQIGK

-420 TTPTEDPQLK
+420 TTPAEDPQLK

-436 AEGDK
+436 SEGDK
-441 LFEESAL
+441 LFEESSL
-448 SDEQKMVAAKNKYVA
+448 TDEQKMVAAKTKYVA

-490 SDTQADID
+490 TESQADID
-498 WREKRIK
+498 WRKKRIQ
-505 QEQDFEEIRRQKE
+505 QEQEFEEIRRQKE

-543 ETRKRDRVRNRKS
+543 ENKNRERTKNRKS
-556 DVDADAEKAVDDFYR
+556 DVDAEAEKAVDDFYR

-582 LDIFQDKSQD
+582 LDIFQEKSQD
-592 STDQAGFRRNHRR
+592 STDQSVFRINHRR
-605 QIEEAETEIEI
+605 KIEEAEAEIEI
-616 KSNQLYEITRKSE
+616 KENQLIEITRKSE
-629 PYLTAN
+629 PYLISN
-635 ETEIDSAKND
+635 ETAIDSAKSD
-645 INTRKENYTRRQR
+645 IEARKENYTRRQR

-667 NDDDKTQITE
+667 SDDNKTKITE

-694 TYTERNSQSN
+694 TYTERSN
-704 DYTERSKRSRN
+704 QTTEYTERSKRGRN
-715 KNGNRIGEQKEG
+715 KNSNRIEEQKDD
-727 TQDIVVKG
+727 TQGFVVKG
-735 NEDLTAEIAD
+735 NEDLTSEISD
-745 VQRDKDH
+745 LQQEKEH

-764 QSGII
+764 QSGIV
-769 THGKEIEKSK
+769 TNGKEIERNK
-779 TFQEEINDESP
+779 TIQEEINDDGP
-790 NLLEKQR
+790 NLIEKQR

-817 AEKTKN
+817 AEKSKN
-823 NNSKIRP
+823 NASKIRP
-830 EYPTGPKDPSELN
+830 EYPTGPKDPTLLN

-910 TVRK
+910 TIRK

>member
-1 MTAIRTV
+1 MNAIRV
-8 LLWVTFLGLLVS
+8 LILWASFLGLLVS
-20 SNILFAQNEVIRIKS
+20 SYSVSGQNEEIRIKS
-35 QGSIID
+35 QGAIID
-41 KDSEKKLD
+41 KDSDKKLD
-49 GVQVVVFKNG
+49 GVQIIVFKNG
-59 AQEKVYDAGSS
+59 AQERVFEAGTS

-95 IIRIDTRNI
+95 IIRVDTRNI

-137 GKAAFDSQ
+137 GKAAFNSQ
-145 TNYVTFNFEYTEEMN
+145 TNYVTFDFEYTAEMN
-160 KKIEAEFKRLA
+160 KKIDAEFKRLA
-171 DLAKNGDKLRKDYDK
+171 DLAKNGDKVRKDYEK

-191 DDRMAGTKFEEAMS
+191 DDRMAGTKFEEAMT
-205 KYKGALNLFPTDKPA
+205 KYNAALGLFPSDKPA
-220 KEKYDEAERRFKEQ
+220 QDKYDEAERKFREQ

-260 ETAQSNYKDA
+260 EAAQSKFTEA
-270 LDIKPNEVYPKA
+270 LSIKSNAPYPAA
-282 QLDEIKKKLDALELE
+282 QLEEIQRKLDGLEQEKKYKALI
-297 KQFRALVAQADGEF
+297 AQADGEF
-311 NDENYATCIN
+311 NEENYATCIS
-321 TYKEALKIKSD
+321 TYKEALKLKSD
-332 DVYSK
+332 EVYPK
-337 KQIDLAQAA
+337 KQIDIAQAA

-367 ITSADDLFA
+367 IASADDLFA
-376 KKQYQES
+376 EKQYQEA
-383 IDKYESASDVKPEE
+383 INKYESASDVKPEE
-397 SYPGSQINK
+397 NYPIAQIDK
-406 ARKALEAANTVVRN
+406 AKKVLEAANTVVRN
-420 TTPTEDPQLK
+420 TTPTEDPQLN

-441 LFEESAL
+441 LFEESTL
-448 SDEQKMVAAKNKYVA
+448 TDEQKMTAAKIKYVA
-463 ALNIKIGERYPAKQI
+463 ALNIKFGERYPIKQI
-478 ESIDAAILELHN
+478 ETLDAAILELH
-490 SDTQADID
+490 STESQADID
-498 WREKRIK
+498 WKEKRIK
-505 QEQDFEEIRRQKE
+505 QEQEFEEIRRQKE
-518 KEAEENRLAR
+518 KDAEENRLTR
-528 IRENEEAEA
+528 IRENEEAEVNL
-537 KRLEEE
+537 LEEE
-543 ETRKRDRVRNRKS
+543 NKKRNRTRNRRS

-592 STDQAGFRRNHRR
+592 STSQARFRSKHREK
-605 QIEEAETEIEI
+605 IEEAEAEIDI
-616 KSNQLYEITRKSE
+616 KQNQLTEITRQSE

-635 ETEIDSAKND
+635 GTAIDSAKND
-645 INTRKENYTRRQR
+645 VETRKENYTRRQR
-658 RDIEKASEF
+658 RYIEKASEF
-667 NDDDKTQITE
+667 KDDDKNQITE

-682 RERKRN
+682 RERKKN
-688 ERDIQT
+688 EREINSTYEERNGQT
-694 TYTERNSQSN
+694 TE
-704 DYTERSKRSRN
+704 YTERSKRGRN
-715 KNGNRIGEQKEG
+715 QNRNRIAEEKDVNSEL
-727 TQDIVVKG
+727 VVKG

-745 VQRDKDH
+745 LQGEKKH
-752 YAEVDASIKAAG
+752 FAEVDASTKTAG

-779 TFQEEINDESP
+779 TIQEEINDDSP

-817 AEKTKN
+817 AEKSKN
-823 NNSKIRP
+823 DSSKIRP
-830 EYPTGPKDPSELN
+830 EYPTGPKDPSLLN

-888 KTGTYYFKNDI
+888 KTGTYFFKNDI
-899 SITEDQWTLDT
+899 SITEDQWSLDT
-910 TVRK
+910 TIRK

>member
-1 MTAIRTV
+1 MNAIRV
-8 LLWVTFLGLLVS
+8 LILWASFLGLLVS
-20 SNILFAQNEVIRIKS
+20 SYSVSGQNEEIRIKS
-35 QGSIID
+35 QGAIID
-41 KDSEKKLD
+41 KDSDKKLD
-49 GVQVVVFKNG
+49 GVQIIVFKNG
-59 AQEKVYDAGSS
+59 AQERVFEAGTS

-95 IIRIDTRNI
+95 IIRVDTRNI

-137 GKAAFDSQ
+137 GKAAFNSQ
-145 TNYVTFNFEYTEEMN
+145 TNYVTFDFEYTAEMN
-160 KKIEAEFKRLA
+160 KKIDAEFKRLA
-171 DLAKNGDKLRKDYDK
+171 DLARNGDKVRKDYEK

-191 DDRMAGTKFEEAMS
+191 DDRMAGTKFEEAMT
-205 KYKGALNLFPTDKPA
+205 KYKAALGLFPSDKPA
-220 KEKYDEAERRFKEQ
+220 QDKYDEAERKFREQ

-260 ETAQSNYKDA
+260 EAAQSKFTEALSIKSNEPYPTAQ
-270 LDIKPNEVYPKA
+270 LE
-282 QLDEIKKKLDALELE
+282 EIQRKLDGLEQEKKYKALI
-297 KQFRALVAQADGEF
+297 AQADGEF
-311 NDENYATCIN
+311 NEENYATCIS
-321 TYKEALKIKSD
+321 TYKEALKLKSD
-332 DVYSK
+332 EVYPK
-337 KQIDLAQAA
+337 KQIDIAQAA

-367 ITSADDLFA
+367 IVSADDLFG
-376 KKQYQES
+376 KKQYQEA
-383 IDKYESASDVKPEE
+383 INKYESASDVKPEE
-397 SYPGSQINK
+397 NYPITQIDK
-406 ARKALEAANTVVRN
+406 AKKALEAANTVVRN
-420 TTPTEDPQLK
+420 TTPTEDPQIK

-436 AEGDK
+436 VEGDK

-448 SDEQKMVAAKNKYVA
+448 TDEQKMTAAKTKYVA
-463 ALNIKIGERYPAKQI
+463 ALNIKLGERYPTKQI
-478 ESIDAAILELHN
+478 ETLDAAILELH
-490 SDTQADID
+490 SSESQADID
-498 WREKRIK
+498 WKEKRIK
-505 QEQDFEEIRRQKE
+505 QEQEFEEIRRQKE
-518 KEAEENRLAR
+518 KDAEESRLAR

-537 KRLEEE
+537 NRIEEE
-543 ETRKRDRVRNRKS
+543 NKKRNRTRNRRS

-592 STDQAGFRRNHRR
+592 STSQAGFRLKHREK
-605 QIEEAETEIEI
+605 IEEAEAEIDI
-616 KSNQLYEITRKSE
+616 KQNQLTEITRQSE

-635 ETEIDSAKND
+635 GTAIDSAKND
-645 INTRKENYTRRQR
+645 VEARKENYTRRQR

-667 NDDDKTQITE
+667 KNDDKNQITE

-682 RERKRN
+682 RERKKN
-688 ERDIQT
+688 ERDINSTYEEMNGQT
-694 TYTERNSQSN
+694 TE
-704 DYTERSKRSRN
+704 YTERSKRGRN
-715 KNGNRIGEQKEG
+715 QNRNRIAEEKDVNSEL
-727 TQDIVVKG
+727 VEKG

-745 VQRDKDH
+745 LQGEKEH
-752 YAEVDASIKAAG
+752 FAEVDASTKTAG

-769 THGKEIEKSK
+769 THGKEIEKTK
-779 TFQEEINDESP
+779 IIQEEINDQSP

-817 AEKTKN
+817 AEKSKN
-823 NNSKIRP
+823 DSSKIRP
-830 EYPTGPKDPSELN
+830 EYPTGPKDPSLLN

-888 KTGTYYFKNDI
+888 KTGTYFFKNDI
-899 SITEDQWTLDT
+899 SITEDQWSLDT
-910 TVRK
+910 TIRK

>member
-1 MTAIRTV
+1 MNAIRI
-8 LLWVTFLGLLVS
+8 LILWASFLGLFAS
-20 SNILFAQNEVIRIKS
+20 SYSAFGQNEEIRIKS
-35 QGSIID
+35 QGAIID
-41 KDSEKKLD
+41 KDTDKKLD
-49 GVQVVVFKNG
+49 GVQIIVFKNG
-59 AQEKVYDAGSS
+59 AQEKVFDAGTA

-95 IIRIDTRNI
+95 IIRVDTRNI

-137 GKAAFDSQ
+137 GKAAFNSQ
-145 TNYVTFNFEYTEEMN
+145 TNYVTFDFDYTAEMN

-171 DLAKNGDKLRKDYDK
+171 DLAKNGDKLRKDYEK
-186 LMLEG
+186 FMLEG
-191 DDRMAGTKFEEAMS
+191 DERMAGTKYEEAMT
-205 KYKGALNLFPTDKPA
+205 KYKAALGLFPSDKPA
-220 KEKYDEAERRFKEQ
+220 KDKHDEAERKFREQ
-234 QANKNNEARYAQ
+234 QAGKNNEARYAQ
-246 LIKDGDAQFKNQSW
+246 LIKDADAQFKNQSW
-260 ETAQSNYKDA
+260 EAAQSKYTEA
-270 LDIKPNEVYPKA
+270 LSIEANEPYPTS
-282 QLDEIKKKLDALELE
+282 QLEEIQRKLDGLELE
-297 KQFRALVAQADGEF
+297 KKYKALIAQADGEF
-311 NDENYATCIN
+311 NEENYSTCIS
-321 TYKEALKIKSD
+321 TYKEALKLKSGE
-332 DVYSK
+332 VYPK
-337 KQIDLAQAA
+337 KQIDIAQAA
-346 IDAIAN
+346 LDAIAN
-352 DKNKQEEIERRYKAL
+352 DKNKQEEIEKRYKAL
-367 ITSADDLFA
+367 IASADDLFA

-383 IDKYESASDVKPEE
+383 IEKYESASDVKPEE
-397 SYPGSQINK
+397 SYPIVQIDK
-406 ARKALEAANTVVRN
+406 AKKALEAANNVVRN
-420 TTPTEDPQLK
+420 TRPAEDPALI

-448 SDEQKMVAAKNKYVA
+448 TNESKMTDAKSKYVA

-478 ESIDAAILELHN
+478 ETIDAAILELH
-490 SDTQADID
+490 STESQADID

-505 QEQDFEEIRRQKE
+505 QEQEFEEIRRQKE
-518 KEAEENRLAR
+518 KDAEENRLAR

-537 KRLEEE
+537 NRIEEE
-543 ETRKRDRVRNRKS
+543 NRKKDRAKNRRS

-592 STDQAGFRRNHRR
+592 STSQASYRSKHRA
-605 QIEEAETEIEI
+605 QIEEAQADIDI
-616 KSNQLYEITRKSE
+616 KENQLIEITRKSE

-635 ETEIDSAKND
+635 ETAIDSAKND
-645 INTRKENYTRRQR
+645 IDSQKENLTRRQR

-667 NDDDKTQITE
+667 RNEDKTQITE

-682 RERKRN
+682 RERKKN
-688 ERDIQT
+688 EREINSTYEQRNGQT
-694 TYTERNSQSN
+694 NEYT
-704 DYTERSKRSRN
+704 DRSKRGRN
-715 KNGNRIGEQKEG
+715 KNKTRIEEEKDGNNEL
-727 TQDIVVKG
+727 VVKG
-735 NEDLTAEIAD
+735 NEDLVAEIAD
-745 VQRDKDH
+745 LQGEKEH
-752 YAEVDASIKAAG
+752 FAEVDASTKTAG
-764 QSGII
+764 QSGIV

-804 HVLETKILDDKEK
+804 HVLETKIQDDKEK

-823 NNSKIRP
+823 NNSKVRP
-830 EYPTGPKDPSELN
+830 EYPTGPKDPALLN